1 MKILPGIAAF
11 LSLLCVGAAA
21 KPLEST
27 KYRYY
32 SISGSTPGEIFTAM
46 VRKGPNVNGTSAYGS
61 TVATISQSGRL
72 TQGKSCRNDGYLV
85 KIDFVINLPRLSR
98 ENALGGVAMAKWE
111 QFISFVKAHEET
123 HRGIWLGCASN
134 LEAMSRSLSGPSCAG
149 VENEAGKLFARVRAE
164 CGKKHAAF
172 DAAEQKRLP
181 SQPFH
186 KLVFGD
192 RTKLAGNN

>member
-32 SISGSTPGEIFTAM
+32 AISGNTPDEIYSAM
-46 VRKGPNVNGTSAYGS
+46 ARKGPDVKGASAYAS
-61 TVATISQSGRL
+61 TLANISQSGRL
-72 TQGKSCRNDGYLV
+72 MQSKSCRVDGYQV
-85 KIDFVINLPRLSR
+85 KIDFVINLPRLSN
-98 ENALGGVAMAKWE
+98 ENALTGAALAKWE
-111 QFISFVKAHEET
+111 QFMSFVKAHEET
-123 HRGIWLGCASN
+123 HRGIWMGCARN
-134 LEAMSRSLSGPSCAG
+134 LEAMSSALSGPSCAT
-149 VENEAGKLFARVRAE
+149 VDKEAGRLFAKVRAD

-181 SQPFH
+181 SQPFL
-186 KLVFGD
+186 KLVFGS
-192 RTKLAGNN
+192 RTKLAGKN